1 MQSYIH
7 SHNNK
12 NLNKMEQNNLTCNRR
27 NCPMPNTEPPN
38 NCRQTEVVYEG
49 KIRLQ
54 DENENG
60 TNDTIE
66 NYMKTY
72 KGCTKTEL
80 KARIATH
87 RNTFNDPEKRT
98 NTEMA
103 KEIHKLKDENKNFLI
118 QWTILEKIPCF
129 KPGDKYCKLC
139 TLEKY
144 YIIFK
149 KSRSDLNKFRLE
161 KCKHKQTAYLGSVT

>member
-1 MQSYIH
+1 
-7 SHNNK
+7 
-12 NLNKMEQNNLTCNRR
+12 
-27 NCPMPNTEPPN
+27 
-38 NCRQTEVVYEG
+38 
-49 KIRLQ
+49 
-54 DENENG
+54 
-60 TNDTIE
+60 
-66 NYMKTY
+66 MKTY

-98 NTEMA
+98 NTEIA

-118 QWTILEKIPCF
+118 QWSILEKIPCF
-129 KPGDKYCKLC
+129 KPGDKYCALC

-161 KCKHKQTAYLGSVT
+161 KCKHKPTAYLGSVT